1 MALQLV
7 PFNHVY
13 TDYEFV
19 GDLKKGPGDCS
30 IWHIGAV
37 KTDGSQFEAFI
48 NVETNKETH
57 EGCVE
62 LTEDYLKEH
71 NATTF
76 MNAFH
81 QFVRWVGPQA
91 IIISHNCFK
100 SDKLVIESECKKHG
114 VSLVGGETAEMP
126 GTYHKNEYDLVG
138 VATGVIERKNII
150 DGSNVKAGDIAVG
163 VYSNGLHTNGYSLA
177 RKLIFDTLKLS
188 TSGILPGHDIPVEEC
203 LLAPHMNYSS
213 LIKQVLKRGIN
224 IQSISHITGGGL
236 IDNIPRVIP
245 KDVSLEVDIKSWNKI
260 PVFDFLQNNLNIDKK
275 DLYQTFNMGIGLVFI
290 VKESEKDRLVSFIGS
305 DSCSVIG
312 AVVKDGLNAVHLNG

>member
-114 VSLVGGETAEMP
+114 VYLPSWYFYDSLLFLRSQIQCISYRLP
-126 GTYHKNEYDLVG
+126 D
-138 VATGVIERKNII
+138 
-150 DGSNVKAGDIAVG
+150 
-163 VYSNGLHTNGYSLA
+163 VYQ
-177 RKLIFDTLKLS
+177 
-188 TSGILPGHDIPVEEC
+188 
-203 LLAPHMNYSS
+203 
-213 LIKQVLKRGIN
+213 QVLGREFEETHTALKDALGLKEILDV
-224 IQSISHITGGGL
+224 IQPHGL
-236 IDNIPRVIP
+236 YMYP
-245 KDVSLEVDIKSWNKI
+245 KYLT
-260 PVFDFLQNNLNIDKK
+260 PLQNIKWVGLACEDAFIQARVRSVEDLILQYMQWVQLDGCVLTLMKQFLSRFELPCHDLNPIAQELIQNWLPKTHGG
-275 DLYQTFNMGIGLVFI
+275 QI
-290 VKESEKDRLVSFIGS
+290 
-305 DSCSVIG
+305 
-312 AVVKDGLNAVHLNG
+312 